1 MPIQCIGTY
10 NSIAL
15 THRILLVCWVGLLVW
30 LGFVC
35 FFVHAFLD
43 FLSPLLVCIF
53 SYGKEVS
60 DMERT
65 LCRELLKAE
74 VQESMNKCIG
84 RCDITEMMKMKT
96 AVNAVDYNSSVNVCI
111 LPKPIV
117 AFSLNFRWNNDLHGI
132 CWISWPLSCSM
143 MSCHA
148 DCRPRS
154 VWSKRALA
162 MKAMYV

>member
-1 MPIQCIGTY
+1 MACLVSSRTRNYTPFTRAHSSYLLSDVTGNVISMSESNTVVSAYTKCIGTY

-96 AVNAVDYNSSVNVCI
+96 AVNAADYNSSVNVCI
-111 LPKPIV
+111 LPKPLV
-117 AFSLNFRWNNDLHGI
+117 AFSLNFR
-132 CWISWPLSCSM
+132 
-143 MSCHA
+143 
-148 DCRPRS
+148 
-154 VWSKRALA
+154 
-162 MKAMYV
+162 